1 MAREAL
7 PEDARDKPIEVWF
20 ADEARVGQQGT
31 LTRLW
36 ARTGTQ
42 PRAPRD
48 CRYAWAYLLGA
59 FRPERGVGAGLVM
72 PYADIQAISAHL
84 AEISA
89 AVAPGA
95 QAILVLDDA
104 GWHSSAA
111 LVVLDNITLLPLPPH
126 GPEINPVEDVWQY
139 LRQAWLS
146 LKIWE
151 DPPAAI
157 SLPRIGDVVR
167 YQGILRPVDRCRH
180 TLVHR
185 ACPLFSPRA

>member
-1 MAREAL
+1 MPTGRPVEITCTELSAIELRRAAGMRMRRDGCWRSRTCWRARA
-7 PEDARDKPIEVWF
+7 ARK
-20 ADEARVGQQGT
+20 
-31 LTRLW
+31 
-36 ARTGTQ
+36 
-42 PRAPRD
+42 PRD

-72 PYADIQAISAHL
+72 PYTDTQAMSAHL
-84 AEISA
+84 AEMSA

-95 QAILVLDDA
+95 QAILVLDSA

-126 GPEINPVEDVWQY
+126 GPDLNPVEDVWQY

-146 LKIWE
+146 LKVWE

-157 SLPRIGDVVR
+157 SLPRIGDVLR
-167 YQGILRPVDRCRH
+167 YQGILRPVEQIGADI
-180 TLVHR
+180 L
-185 ACPLFSPRA
+185 